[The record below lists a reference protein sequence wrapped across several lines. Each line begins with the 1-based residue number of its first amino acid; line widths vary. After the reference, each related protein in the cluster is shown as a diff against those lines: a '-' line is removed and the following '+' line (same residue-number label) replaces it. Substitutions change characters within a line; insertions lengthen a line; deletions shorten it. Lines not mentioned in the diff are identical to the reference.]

1 MAAQST
7 KRIAATTAVAG
18 SATSEAAPII
28 ALVRRLTD
36 ILEQEA
42 EQLEKNELGNLSQF
56 IDQKS
61 RSLFDLSRAL
71 AIHPNTSGIAG
82 LDDELGKL
90 RRAFEDNRNMLGVH
104 LAAVQ
109 EVTEVIAAAMRQAES
124 DGTYSTRIAREPVGA
139 ETQL

>member
-1 MAAQST
+1 MAAESK
-7 KRIAATTAVAG
+7 KRIGAMASG
-18 SATSEAAPII
+18 SATSEAAPIL

-71 AIHPNTSGIAG
+71 VLHPDTRGIAG

-90 RRAFEDNRNMLGVH
+90 RRAFEGNRAMLGVH

-124 DGTYSTRIAREPVGA
+124 DGTYSTRIARVPAPA
-139 ETQL
+139 ETPA